1 MNAAVIL
8 AAGDSS
14 RMGFPKQ
21 LAEVK
26 EKPLLQLIIDKVNNK
41 FEYSS
46 VVLGSENEVISEK
59 IDFKNSNILINESWT
74 EGITSSIRTSLF
86 FYQGQKEIEN
96 IIFFLADQPEVESE
110 VIDSLINNDHD
121 GTKIL
126 IPQYRYKLGFPILV
140 PRLFWPK
147 LELITQDDDVDEE
160 KSVFQDFDLIDF
172 FISSETETKNL
183 NFNFLDAKDV
193 NPYDLLKAKHILLTH
208 SAVPILKEALNVK

>member
-1 MNAAVIL
+1 LNAAVIL

-26 EKPLLQLIIDKVNNK
+26 EKPLLQLIIDKVNDN

-59 IDFKNSNILINESWT
+59 INFKNSNILVNENWP

-86 FYQGQKEIEN
+86 FYQGQKEVEN
-96 IIFFLADQPEVESE
+96 VIFFLADQPEVEDE
-110 VIDSLINNDHD
+110 VIDSLINDDHD

-147 LELITQDDDVDEE
+147 LELITEDDDVDEE
-160 KSVFQDFDLIDF
+160 KSVFHNFDLIDF
-172 FISSETETKNL
+172 FISSEIEIKKL
-183 NFNFLDAKDV
+183 NFNFLEPIDYDEEKDF
-193 NPYDLLKAKHILLTH
+193 
-208 SAVPILKEALNVK
+208 

>member
-26 EKPLLQLIIDKVNNK
+26 EKSLLQLIIDKVNNK

-59 IDFKNSNILINESWT
+59 VDFKNSNILINENWS

-86 FYQGQKEIEN
+86 FYQGQKEIDN
-96 IIFFLADQPEVESE
+96 VIFFLADQPEVESE
-110 VIDSLINNDHD
+110 VIDSLINDDHD

-183 NFNFLDAKDV
+183 NFNFLEPIDYDEEKDF
-193 NPYDLLKAKHILLTH
+193 
-208 SAVPILKEALNVK
+208 

>member
-26 EKPLLQLIIDKVNNK
+26 EKSLLQLIIDKVNNK

-59 IDFKNSNILINESWT
+59 VDFKNSNILINENWS

-86 FYQGQKEIEN
+86 FYQGQKEIDN
-96 IIFFLADQPEVESE
+96 VIFFLADQPEVESE
-110 VIDSLINNDHD
+110 VIDGLINDDHD

-172 FISSETETKNL
+172 FISSEIETRNL
-183 NFNFLDAKDV
+183 NFNFLEPIDYDEEKDF
-193 NPYDLLKAKHILLTH
+193 
-208 SAVPILKEALNVK
+208 

>member
-26 EKPLLQLIIDKVNNK
+26 EKSLLQLIIDKVNNK

-59 IDFKNSNILINESWT
+59 VDFKNSNILINENWS

-86 FYQGQKEIEN
+86 FYQGQKEIDN
-96 IIFFLADQPEVESE
+96 VIFFLADQPEVESE
-110 VIDSLINNDHD
+110 VIDGLINDDHD

-147 LELITQDDDVDEE
+147 LELITQDDNLDEE

-172 FISSETETKNL
+172 FISSEIETRNL
-183 NFNFLDAKDV
+183 NFNFLEPIDYDEEKDF
-193 NPYDLLKAKHILLTH
+193 
-208 SAVPILKEALNVK
+208 

>member
-1 MNAAVIL
+1 LNAAVIL

-26 EKPLLQLIIDKVNNK
+26 EKPLLQLIIDKVNDN

-59 IDFKNSNILINESWT
+59 INFKNSNILVNENWP

-86 FYQGQKEIEN
+86 FYQGQKEVEN
-96 IIFFLADQPEVESE
+96 VIFFLADQPEVEDE
-110 VIDSLINNDHD
+110 VIDSVINEDHD

-147 LELITQDDDVDEE
+147 LELITEDDDVDEE
-160 KSVFQDFDLIDF
+160 KSVFHNFDLIDF
-172 FISSETETKNL
+172 FISSEIEIKKL
-183 NFNFLDAKDV
+183 NFNFLEPIDYDEEKDF
-193 NPYDLLKAKHILLTH
+193 
-208 SAVPILKEALNVK
+208 

>member
-1 MNAAVIL
+1 LNAAVIL

-26 EKPLLQLIIDKVNNK
+26 EKPLLQLIIDKVNDN

-59 IDFKNSNILINESWT
+59 IDFKNSNILINENWS

-86 FYQGQKEIEN
+86 FYQGQKEVEN
-96 IIFFLADQPEVESE
+96 VIFFLADQPEVEDD
-110 VIDSLINNDHD
+110 VIDSLINDDHD
-121 GTKIL
+121 RTKIL

-147 LELITQDDDVDEE
+147 LELITEDDNVDQE

-172 FISSETETKNL
+172 FISSEIEIKKL
-183 NFNFLDAKDV
+183 NFNFLEPIDYDEEKDF
-193 NPYDLLKAKHILLTH
+193 
-208 SAVPILKEALNVK
+208 

>member
-14 RMGFPKQ
+14 RMGLTKQ

-26 EKPLLQLIIDKVNNK
+26 EKSLLQLIIDKVNNK

-59 IDFKNSNILINESWT
+59 VDFKNSNILINENWS

-86 FYQGQKEIEN
+86 FYQGQKEIDN
-96 IIFFLADQPEVESE
+96 VIFFLADQPEVESE
-110 VIDSLINNDHD
+110 VIDGLINDDHD

-147 LELITQDDDVDEE
+147 LELITEDDDVDEE

-172 FISSETETKNL
+172 FISSEIETKNL
-183 NFNFLDAKDV
+183 NFNFLEPIDYDEEKDF
-193 NPYDLLKAKHILLTH
+193 
-208 SAVPILKEALNVK
+208 

>member
-147 LELITQDDDVDEE
+147 LELITQDDNVDEE

-172 FISSETETKNL
+172 FISSEIETRNL
-183 NFNFLDAKDV
+183 NFNFLEPIDYDEEKDF
-193 NPYDLLKAKHILLTH
+193 
-208 SAVPILKEALNVK
+208 

>member
-26 EKPLLQLIIDKVNNK
+26 EKSLLQLIIDKVNNK

-59 IDFKNSNILINESWT
+59 VDFKNSNILINENWS

-86 FYQGQKEIEN
+86 FYQGQKEIDN
-96 IIFFLADQPEVESE
+96 VIFFLADQPEVESE
-110 VIDSLINNDHD
+110 VIDSLINDDHD

-147 LELITQDDDVDEE
+147 LELITEDDNVDQE

-172 FISSETETKNL
+172 FISSEIEIKKL
-183 NFNFLDAKDV
+183 NFNFLEPIDYDEEKDF
-193 NPYDLLKAKHILLTH
+193 
-208 SAVPILKEALNVK
+208 

>member
-96 IIFFLADQPEVESE
+96 IIFFLADQPDVESE

-147 LELITQDDDVDEE
+147 LELITQDDNVDEE

-172 FISSETETKNL
+172 FISSEIETTNL
-183 NFNFLDAKDV
+183 NFNFLEPIDYDEEKDF
-193 NPYDLLKAKHILLTH
+193 
-208 SAVPILKEALNVK
+208 

>member
-26 EKPLLQLIIDKVNNK
+26 EKPLLQLIIDKVNDN
-41 FEYSS
+41 FEHSS
-46 VVLGSENEVISEK
+46 AVLGSENEVISEK
-59 IDFKNSNILINESWT
+59 INFKNSNILINENWP

-86 FYQGQKEIEN
+86 FYQGQKEVEN
-96 IIFFLADQPEVESE
+96 VIFFLADQPEVEDE
-110 VIDSLINNDHD
+110 VINCLINDNHD

-147 LELITQDDDVDEE
+147 LELITEDDDVDEE

-172 FISSETETKNL
+172 FISSETEIKKL
-183 NFNFLDAKDV
+183 NFNFLEPIDYDEEKDF
-193 NPYDLLKAKHILLTH
+193 
-208 SAVPILKEALNVK
+208 

>member
-26 EKPLLQLIIDKVNNK
+26 EKSLLQLIIDKVNNK

-59 IDFKNSNILINESWT
+59 VDFKNSNILINENWS

-86 FYQGQKEIEN
+86 FYQGQKEIDN
-96 IIFFLADQPEVESE
+96 VIFFLADQPEVESE
-110 VIDSLINNDHD
+110 VIDRLINDDHD

-183 NFNFLDAKDV
+183 NFNFLEPIDYDEEKDF
-193 NPYDLLKAKHILLTH
+193 
-208 SAVPILKEALNVK
+208 

>member
-147 LELITQDDDVDEE
+147 LELITQDDNVDEE

-172 FISSETETKNL
+172 FISSEIETTNL
-183 NFNFLDAKDV
+183 NFNFLEPIDYDEEKDF
-193 NPYDLLKAKHILLTH
+193 
-208 SAVPILKEALNVK
+208 

>member
-110 VIDSLINNDHD
+110 VIDGLINDDHD

-183 NFNFLDAKDV
+183 NFNFLEPIDYDEEKDF
-193 NPYDLLKAKHILLTH
+193 
-208 SAVPILKEALNVK
+208 

>member
-26 EKPLLQLIIDKVNNK
+26 EKSLLQLIIDKVNNK

-59 IDFKNSNILINESWT
+59 VDFKNSNILINENWS

-86 FYQGQKEIEN
+86 FYQGQKEIDN
-96 IIFFLADQPEVESE
+96 VIFFLADQPEVESE
-110 VIDSLINNDHD
+110 VIDSLINDDHD

-172 FISSETETKNL
+172 FISSEIETRNL
-183 NFNFLDAKDV
+183 NFNFLEPIDYDEEKDF
-193 NPYDLLKAKHILLTH
+193 
-208 SAVPILKEALNVK
+208 

>member
-147 LELITQDDDVDEE
+147 LELITQDDNVDEE

-183 NFNFLDAKDV
+183 NFNFLEPIDYDEEKDF
-193 NPYDLLKAKHILLTH
+193 
-208 SAVPILKEALNVK
+208 

>member
-26 EKPLLQLIIDKVNNK
+26 EKPLLQLIIDKVNDN

-59 IDFKNSNILINESWT
+59 INFKNSNILVNENWP

-86 FYQGQKEIEN
+86 FYQSQKEVEN
-96 IIFFLADQPEVESE
+96 VIFFLADQPGVEDD
-110 VIDSLINNDHD
+110 VIDSLINDDHD

-147 LELITQDDDVDEE
+147 LELITEDDDVDQE
-160 KSVFQDFDLIDF
+160 KSVFHDFNLINF
-172 FISSETETKNL
+172 FISSEIKIKKL
-183 NFNFLDAKDV
+183 NFNFLEPIDYDEEKDF
-193 NPYDLLKAKHILLTH
+193 
-208 SAVPILKEALNVK
+208 

>member
-26 EKPLLQLIIDKVNNK
+26 EKSLLQLIIDKVNNK

-59 IDFKNSNILINESWT
+59 VDFKNSNILINENWP

-86 FYQGQKEIEN
+86 FYQGQKEIDN
-96 IIFFLADQPEVESE
+96 VIFFLADQPEVESE
-110 VIDSLINNDHD
+110 VIDGLINDDHD

-183 NFNFLDAKDV
+183 NFNFLEPIDYDEEKDF
-193 NPYDLLKAKHILLTH
+193 
-208 SAVPILKEALNVK
+208 

>member
-26 EKPLLQLIIDKVNNK
+26 EKPLLQLIIDKVNDN

-59 IDFKNSNILINESWT
+59 IDFKNSNILINENWS

-86 FYQGQKEIEN
+86 FYQGQKEVEN
-96 IIFFLADQPEVESE
+96 VIFFLADQPEVENE
-110 VIDSLINNDHD
+110 VINCLINDNHD

-147 LELITQDDDVDEE
+147 LELITEDDDVDEE

-172 FISSETETKNL
+172 FISSETEIKKL
-183 NFNFLDAKDV
+183 NFNFLEPIDYDEEKDF
-193 NPYDLLKAKHILLTH
+193 
-208 SAVPILKEALNVK
+208 

>member
-26 EKPLLQLIIDKVNNK
+26 EKSLLQLIIDKVNNK

-59 IDFKNSNILINESWT
+59 VDFKNSNILINENWS

-86 FYQGQKEIEN
+86 FYQGQKEIDN
-96 IIFFLADQPEVESE
+96 VIFFLADQPEIESE
-110 VIDSLINNDHD
+110 VIDSLINDDHD

-172 FISSETETKNL
+172 FISSEIKTKNL
-183 NFNFLDAKDV
+183 NFNFLEPIDYDEEKDF
-193 NPYDLLKAKHILLTH
+193 
-208 SAVPILKEALNVK
+208 

>member
-59 IDFKNSNILINESWT
+59 IDFKNSNILINENWS

-86 FYQGQKEIEN
+86 FYQGQKEVEN
-96 IIFFLADQPEVESE
+96 VIFFLADQPEVEDD
-110 VIDSLINNDHD
+110 VIDSLINDDHD
-121 GTKIL
+121 RTKIL

-140 PRLFWPK
+140 PKLFWPK
-147 LELITQDDDVDEE
+147 LELITEDDNVDQE

-172 FISSETETKNL
+172 FISSEIEIKKL
-183 NFNFLDAKDV
+183 NFNFLEPIDYDEEKDF
-193 NPYDLLKAKHILLTH
+193 
-208 SAVPILKEALNVK
+208 

>member
-26 EKPLLQLIIDKVNNK
+26 EKSLLQLIIDKVNIK

-59 IDFKNSNILINESWT
+59 VDFKNSNILINENWS

-86 FYQGQKEIEN
+86 FYQGQKEIDN
-96 IIFFLADQPEVESE
+96 VIFFLADQPEVESE
-110 VIDSLINNDHD
+110 VIDGLINDDHD

-183 NFNFLDAKDV
+183 NFNFLEPIDYDEEKDF
-193 NPYDLLKAKHILLTH
+193 
-208 SAVPILKEALNVK
+208 